1 METNRR
7 DIIMSFAIKEI
18 YVEYQKAPIGLDEK
32 RPRFSWIFS
41 SVEKNMRQSACRIL
55 VKKVTPAAQEKIV
68 WDSGKLETGESR
80 GVEYAGEELEACT
93 VYSVSVQVWDAEGN
107 SACEDTC
114 FETGMLNFS
123 AEEEDINRGL
133 PHLVFMYAHRPEGYL
148 SWRRS
153 CVWNRARG
161 EQAWC
166 SAPMISGC

>member
-1 METNRR
+1 
-7 DIIMSFAIKEI
+7 MSFAIKEI

-80 GVEYAGEELEACT
+80 GVEYAGEELEACS

-123 AEEEDINRGL
+123 AEEEDINR
-133 PHLVFMYAHRPEGYL
+133 AWEGAQ
-148 SWRRS
+148 WIAAPRFHV
-153 CVWNRARG
+153 CAQARG
-161 EQAWC
+161 VFILETELRLEPGSQRAGVVFG
-166 SAPMISGC
+166 ANDFRLLD